1 MLAFKLQIPQGDKQ
15 PKPKLP
21 VIVWIHGGSFYYGS
35 GAEYGPSY
43 LLDEKVVL
51 VTLNYRLGIL
61 GNDNHKT
68 LNVPKEM
75 SH

>member
-1 MLAFKLQIPQGDKQ
+1 M
-15 PKPKLP
+15 
-21 VIVWIHGGSFYYGS
+21 IVWIHGGSFYYGS

-61 GNDNHKT
+61 GNGRNKT
-68 LNVPKEM
+68 SIFSRKCERFKQASSARPLKFFF
-75 SH
+75 HT